1 MSLQFVEVSVS
12 LIFIRG
18 YRRMLVLLASLLL
31 IPISGL
37 ALDAP
42 ASLVPAGV
50 GPGSQFYLIFTTS
63 SSYDAAS
70 TNMSTYDNTVNAEA
84 QSGSSLPG
92 VGSLTWKALGATSAV
107 DQCKPFID
115 LTKPVYT
122 VTKVL
127 VSSTA
132 TAMFLGGGTSLS
144 NAPGVGPN
152 GTTVNQNGAWTGCNT
167 AGSPDTGNELG
178 TATPRRGAP
187 LQTNFFWISIG
198 SSGSVNQFKLYA
210 VSPLLTAPSPAP
222 SAVPTLSEWA
232 QLMLALMVMSAL
244 AWHFHRERSY

>member
-1 MSLQFVEVSVS
+1 MS

-18 YRRMLVLLASLLL
+18 YRRMLVLMASLLL

-50 GPGSQFYLIFTTS
+50 SPGSQFYLIFTTS
-63 SSYDAAS
+63 SPYVATS
-70 TNMSTYDNTVNAEA
+70 TNMSTYDNVVNAEA

-92 VGSLTWKALGATSAV
+92 VGSLTWKALGATSTV

-127 VSSTA
+127 VSTTA
-132 TAMFLGGGTSLS
+132 SAMFSGGFTPILS
-144 NAPGVGPN
+144 SYPGVQPDGAD
-152 GTTVNQNGAWTGCNT
+152 VNQNLVWTGCN
-167 AGSPDTGNELG
+167 ALGSPDTANGGQQLG
-178 TATPRRGAP
+178 TNSPSYGYP
-187 LQTNFFWISIG
+187 LERTSLWISLQQYQ
-198 SSGSVNQFKLYA
+198 NTRLQKLYA
-210 VSPLLTAPSPAP
+210 VSPLLTAPIPP
-222 SAVPTLSEWA
+222 SAVPTLSEWT
-232 QLMLALMVMSAL
+232 QLMLGLMVMML
-244 AWHFHRERSY
+244 IGWHFHRERSY

>member
-1 MSLQFVEVSVS
+1 
-12 LIFIRG
+12 
-18 YRRMLVLLASLLL
+18 MLVLLASLLL

-63 SSYDAAS
+63 SPYDAAS

-152 GTTVNQNGAWTGCNT
+152 GTTVTQNGAWTGCNT

-178 TATPRRGAP
+178 TVTPRRGAP
-187 LQTNFFWISIG
+187 LQTDSFWISIG
-198 SSGSVNQFKLYA
+198 SSGSVNQFRLYA

-222 SAVPTLSEWA
+222 SAVPSLSEWSR
-232 QLMLALMVMSAL
+232 LMLGLMVIGV
-244 AWHFHRERSY
+244 AWHFHNNRQNSY

>member
-1 MSLQFVEVSVS
+1 
-12 LIFIRG
+12 
-18 YRRMLVLLASLLL
+18 MLVLMASLLL
-31 IPISGL
+31 IPISGF

-50 GPGSQFYLIFTTS
+50 SPGSQFYLIFTTS
-63 SSYDAAS
+63 GVYQANS
-70 TNMSTYDNTVNAEA
+70 TNMSTYDAFVNADA
-84 QSGSSLPG
+84 QGGSSLPG
-92 VGSLTWKALGATSAV
+92 VSSLTWKALGATSAV

-127 VSSTA
+127 VKSTA
-132 TAMFLGGGTSLS
+132 AAMFSGGGTSLS

-152 GTTVNQNGAWTGCNT
+152 GTTVNQNAAWTGCNT

-178 TATPRRGAP
+178 TVTPRREAP

-198 SSGSVNQFKLYA
+198 SSGSVN
-210 VSPLLTAPSPAP
+210 
-222 SAVPTLSEWA
+222 
-232 QLMLALMVMSAL
+232 
-244 AWHFHRERSY
+244 